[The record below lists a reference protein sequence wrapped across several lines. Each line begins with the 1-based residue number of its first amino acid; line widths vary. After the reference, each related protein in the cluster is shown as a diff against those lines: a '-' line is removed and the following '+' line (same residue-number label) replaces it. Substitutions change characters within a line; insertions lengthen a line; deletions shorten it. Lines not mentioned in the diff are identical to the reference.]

1 MIEHIIILN
10 NKNMIK
16 IQNILRAII
25 LYILGLQER
34 NIKYD
39 DNGTEKILTIIIK
52 YDKNLKNDKNL
63 NNKRLLFIEF

>member
-1 MIEHIIILN
+1 
-10 NKNMIK
+10 MIK